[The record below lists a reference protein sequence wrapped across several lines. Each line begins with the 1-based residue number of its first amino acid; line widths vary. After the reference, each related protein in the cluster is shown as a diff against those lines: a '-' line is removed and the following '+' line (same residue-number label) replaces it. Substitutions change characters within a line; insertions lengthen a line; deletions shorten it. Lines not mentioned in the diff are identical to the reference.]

1 MIEGMIAMVLLS
13 GLALWGI
20 LDLIERCFGQAR
32 ELEDEI
38 AAARARM
45 QERIRGVIYDAA
57 RLDDPLVKYELETL
71 LREYRRG

>member
-20 LDLIERCFGQAR
+20 LDLIERCFGQAC